1 MPKNNGMQ
9 VVAVQVEELDAMFL
23 SILAARKRTS
33 VSALLQPTFID
44 MAMEVQETL
53 SNEGMDLDIK
63 TLKME
68 LTAELEIW
76 KAELEKDGHAIQM
89 SGDLNIRAL
98 VSASKRKPRKT

>member
-53 SNEGMDLDIK
+53 DGNEGMDLDIK
-63 TLKME
+63 TLR
-68 LTAELEIW
+68 
-76 KAELEKDGHAIQM
+76 DGA
-89 SGDLNIRAL
+89 
-98 VSASKRKPRKT
+98 